1 MHVWWNAHHTDGT
14 WWYLLFA
21 VTQPYVFPLSKLTL
35 SAHQECS
42 TRCSQRMVAA
52 TLEGWRGSK
61 RRRRR
66 RRRTVWREGFYYTR
80 VDITPWKCANNTKS
94 RRTGGSDNI
103 ANTMTRKRRGRRKR
117 AFPPV
122 GSLYLPCLQLGKSD
136 KYFPSRRHVSREK
149 RARISLPF
157 YQFVETKRERE
168 SDRFYTPL

>member
-52 TLEGWRGSK
+52 TLEGWRGS
-61 RRRRR
+61 R

-122 GSLYLPCLQLGKSD
+122 GPLYLPRLQLGKSD

-168 SDRFYTPL
+168 RVTAFIHRCNEIS